1 MVRAKD
7 ATVERIHWLGK
18 RSSARV
24 VPTKSNPLQ
33 QTWFIPHDV
42 AGLIELMEEPKS
54 FHASRAKFT
63 DGTWLPLN
71 RILPIRLDSI
81 PKTLNEAEPTCATC
95 QFATDWSDRSR
106 STSRDDRI
114 LAHCNALNPKK
125 VCVLAVESFGSDQL
139 YLHQLFR

>member
-7 ATVERIHWLGK
+7 ATVERIHWLGE

-33 QTWFIPHDV
+33 QNWFIPHDV

-63 DGTWLPLN
+63 DGKWLRLN

-81 PKTLNEAEPTCATC
+81 PKTLNEAEPTCAYL
-95 QFATDWSDRSR
+95 S
-106 STSRDDRI
+106 I
-114 LAHCNALNPKK
+114 CNRL
-125 VCVLAVESFGSDQL
+125 ERQI
-139 YLHQLFR
+139 